1 MKVSRS
7 ALSKMAMAAGA
18 ASLLATAAVQARPS
32 LASCRNQ
39 QLQEP
44 SWSWS
49 RTTIE
54 DDLNRTW
61 DRLMGR
67 EVHDPCPACGMG

>member
-18 ASLLATAAVQARPS
+18 VSLLATAAVQAKPS
-32 LASCRNQ
+32 RESCRS
-39 QLQEP
+39 QEP
-44 SWSWS
+44 REPTWSWS

-54 DDLNRTW
+54 SDLNRTW